1 MESLHK
7 ISSLHYLTQDMEG
20 ASHVKQVETACMEGL
35 KWIQLRIKTIS
46 NNKLAIAKKSK
57 AICAIYGAKL
67 IINDDVELAKEIKA
81 EGVHLGK
88 KDMEIEKARAI
99 LGNESIIGAT
109 ANTFSDILNLSSK
122 HIDYIGLGPYKYT
135 ETKPNLSPIIGLEGY
150 KKIMHQIKQH
160 KSIQSPIIAIGGVSL
175 TDIDTL
181 MATGI
186 HGIAV
191 SSAINKAE
199 KKEKAINELI
209 TQINEYIN

>member
-7 ISSLHYLTQDMEG
+7 ISSLHYLTQDMEET
-20 ASHVKQVETACMEGL
+20 SHVQQVETACMEGL

-57 AICAIYGAKL
+57 AICDKYGAML

-88 KDMEIEKARAI
+88 TDMKIEEARSI
-99 LGNESIIGAT
+99 LGDESIIGAT
-109 ANTFSDILNLSSK
+109 ANTFADILNLSSK

-135 ETKPNLSPIIGLEGY
+135 QTKANLSPIIGLEGY
-150 KKIMHQIKQH
+150 KKIMHQIKQT

-175 TDIDTL
+175 IDIDPL
-181 MATGI
+181 MATGV
-186 HGIAV
+186 HGVAV

-199 KKEKAINELI
+199 KKGKVMNELI
-209 TQINEYIN
+209 TQINKYIN